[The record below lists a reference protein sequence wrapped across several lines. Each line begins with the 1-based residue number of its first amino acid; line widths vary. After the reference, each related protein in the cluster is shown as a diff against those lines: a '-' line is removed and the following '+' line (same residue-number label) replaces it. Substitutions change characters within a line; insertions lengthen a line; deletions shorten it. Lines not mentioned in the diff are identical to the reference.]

1 MTGTGQGDAGTDRDP
16 IGPGF
21 VPRPRGTVAWEVL
34 DGEAV
39 LYEEDSGT
47 VHLLDELGTIVWR
60 CFDGES
66 DLAGVVDDLAAAFE
80 VDRDRVESDVL
91 ALAADLEQR
100 GLLAGV
106 EPEPGQG
113 GPS

>member
-1 MTGTGQGDAGTDRDP
+1 MTGQGIAGTDGDP
-16 IGPGF
+16 VGPEF

-66 DLAGVVDDLAAAFE
+66 DLATVVGDLADAFD
-80 VDRDRVESDVL
+80 VDRDRVEADVL
-91 ALAADLEQR
+91 ALVADLGER

-106 EPEPGQG
+106 EPDPGQEDA
-113 GPS
+113 S